1 MTLVWR
7 GTGEWA
13 DSGHEAHSRERVRTA
28 AVMRTTD
35 EQLRHAVAVLYA
47 SAAATRSEPTA
58 TRLRALGDA
67 VLVQADDIAARAARL
82 GQDGGRG

>member
-1 MTLVWR
+1 VD
-7 GTGEWA
+7 A
-13 DSGHEAHSRERVRTA
+13 GHEAHSPERVRTA

-35 EQLRHAVAVLYA
+35 EQLRHAAAILYA
-47 SAAATRSEPTA
+47 RAAATRSERTA

-67 VLVQADDIAARAARL
+67 VLVQVDDIAARAARI